1 MALIGTI
8 RKNSWILIVLM
19 ALALGG
25 FILMDIISNVQR
37 YGQGDAN
44 TVGKV
49 NGKDIGY
56 RDFSEYE
63 KLVYSNARNNTYQVR
78 QQIWD
83 YFVENELVREEAE
96 KIGLGVGKEEL
107 LDLQFGDNISQII
120 QQRFAGATG
129 QVDRQQLAQIRQ
141 AIEQNQLP
149 SAEFA
154 SYWAVQENEVIKD
167 RLENKIIN
175 LAAKSIYIPS
185 WQAEMSYRE
194 ANEKIDYLQVRVP
207 YEKVKDEEVKLED
220 SDFTA
225 YLKQNPKLHDLTE
238 EARVVDYLA
247 FDVRPTASDSAA
259 ARSAVEKLVEGLRT
273 AKNDSAFVTT
283 NNGVYDETYK
293 AKSVLPPGIA
303 DTLLGRAIGSVAGP
317 YLDGGVWTIAKIL
330 DRKVLP
336 DSVKARH
343 ILIQGNTPAS
353 KKTIDSLLALL
364 NSGQAR
370 FDSLAAKHS
379 SDRSNN
385 FKGGD
390 LGWFANGMMVPQFN
404 AVCFNKAE
412 QGKFYT
418 VATQFGW
425 HLLEVTGKKFIKN
438 ETSVKAVYLSQTIEP
453 SKETQATMRDKAL
466 ALVQQAKTLEEL
478 TAKAQE
484 QTMAFQTSP
493 LLKANDY
500 TLGILGSGDDVR
512 NIVQWAFNEK
522 TKVGN
527 VSKEVFNIRDANGG
541 FFDSKYVVAGLK
553 SIASVGTPNV
563 AALREM
569 SDVVYKVRNLK
580 KAEILKSKLQNAG
593 DLNALAQQFEV
604 KVDSVRGATLQVSMG
619 EPRVIGTAFSLA
631 KNAVSAPIAGNSGLY
646 VISPFNDKTAVQPPA
661 DLTMFR
667 RQASSPVV
675 NTIRSN
681 LVNSMKKTADV
692 RDNRSRFF

>member
-8 RKNSWILIVLM
+8 RKNSWILIGLM

-25 FILMDIISNVQR
+25 FILMDIVSNVQR

-44 TVGKV
+44 TIGNV

-63 KLVYSNARNNTYQVR
+63 KLVYSNSRSNSYQVR
-78 QQIWD
+78 EQIWS
-83 YFVENELVREEAE
+83 YFVENELVRKEADA
-96 KIGLGVGKEEL
+96 IGLGVGKEEL
-107 LDLQFGDNISQII
+107 MDLQFGDNLSMII
-120 QQRFAGATG
+120 QQRFGGATG

-154 SYWAVQENEVIKD
+154 QYWAVQENEVIKD
-167 RLENKIIN
+167 RLENKIVN
-175 LAAKSIYIPS
+175 LAIKSVYIPS

-220 SDFTA
+220 SDYSA
-225 YLKQNPKLHDLTE
+225 YLKQNPKVHDLTE

-259 ARSAVEKLVEGLRT
+259 ARTAVEKLVEGLRT
-273 AKNDSAFVTT
+273 AKNDSAFVTI
-283 NNGVYDETYK
+283 NNGVYDQTYK
-293 AKSVLPPGIA
+293 AKSALPPGIA

-317 YLDGGVWTIAKIL
+317 YLAGGVWTIAKIL

-353 KKTIDSLLALL
+353 KKTVDSLLALL

-370 FDSLAAKHS
+370 FDSLAARYS

-385 FKGGD
+385 AKGGD
-390 LGWFANGMMVPQFN
+390 LGWFANGMMVPEFN

-425 HLLEVTGKKFIKN
+425 HLIEVTGKKFIKN
-438 ETSVKAVYLSQTIEP
+438 ETSVKAVYLSQAIEP
-453 SKETQATMRDKAL
+453 SKETQQAVRDKAL
-466 ALVQQAKTLEEL
+466 ALIQQGKTLAEI

-500 TLGILGSGDDVR
+500 TLGVLGASDEVR

-527 VSKEVFNIRDANGG
+527 VSKDPCI
-541 FFDSKYVVAGLK
+541 
-553 SIASVGTPNV
+553 
-563 AALREM
+563 
-569 SDVVYKVRNLK
+569 
-580 KAEILKSKLQNAG
+580 G
-593 DLNALAQQFEV
+593 D
-604 KVDSVRGATLQVSMG
+604 
-619 EPRVIGTAFSLA
+619 
-631 KNAVSAPIAGNSGLY
+631 
-646 VISPFNDKTAVQPPA
+646 
-661 DLTMFR
+661 
-667 RQASSPVV
+667 
-675 NTIRSN
+675 
-681 LVNSMKKTADV
+681 
-692 RDNRSRFF
+692 